1 MGVSFLRCSGR
12 ALGSCDWAPAL
23 PLEVSPG
30 AQGLGMAPLSREPQE
45 HDLCL
50 WVGAGEGEDGE
61 GWEEGVKVEG
71 ARGEKSK
78 REREGAA

>member
-1 MGVSFLRCSGR
+1 
-12 ALGSCDWAPAL
+12 
-23 PLEVSPG
+23 
-30 AQGLGMAPLSREPQE
+30 MAPLSREPQE

-78 REREGAA
+78 REREREGAA